1 LRSITAFYCKAVK
14 DALIVE
20 ASTSRSGDEIKVKFL
35 RQKAKARTRGDDETR
50 KFLGERG
57 RLGRMTR
64 AWMAIVQIN
73 GKRMPEVIVQCRRI
87 LEDSFLH
94 IARQIRPKLERGM
107 ADRMGEA

>member
-1 LRSITAFYCKAVK
+1 MEELLGIEDDRGQSRPV
-14 DALIVE
+14 LN
-20 ASTSRSGDEIKVKFL
+20 ASCQHLPNNG
-35 RQKAKARTRGDDETR
+35 GDDETR